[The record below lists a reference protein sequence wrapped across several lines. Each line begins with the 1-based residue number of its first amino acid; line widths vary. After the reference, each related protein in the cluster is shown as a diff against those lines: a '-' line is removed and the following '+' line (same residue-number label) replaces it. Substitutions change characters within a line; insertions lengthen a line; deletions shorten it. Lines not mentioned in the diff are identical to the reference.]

1 VLNLLL
7 AIVSGLLL
15 AAVHPRWNL
24 VWLAPFALT
33 PLLIALGREY
43 RPKYRFLLGYAAGIA
58 FWGSMCYWIQF
69 VMAVHGG
76 LGNAGG
82 SGIFLLFCLTPSLNM
97 AVFGMLAG
105 VVVHKWYAAPAIA
118 ALWVAAE
125 RIPTPFGF
133 MWLKLG
139 DAGID
144 MGIPMRMAPFTGVYG
159 LSFMFALMSV
169 GLAIIALRKSRLELT
184 WILMLPVLYLLPTL
198 PNGERPSESAVVL
211 QPNLSEDREWHAQ
224 EVDDMQRRLEY
235 LSLQSALAA
244 EQPPAQVILWPEVPA
259 PLYYDSDARFRD
271 RIGSLA
277 RLTRTPVLFGT
288 VARTTKGD
296 PLNSAQMVNPAGE
309 AAGRYDKILLVP
321 FGEYV
326 PAPFGFANKIT
337 SEIGNFQ
344 PGEKLTTFSINGHSL
359 GAFICYES
367 AFPHFV
373 RRFRTDVLVNL
384 SNDGYFGHSAAR
396 EQHMGLVR
404 MRAAENARWIV
415 RATNNGITA
424 AVDPAGRIT
433 QRFTEFKE
441 EVGRIGYSSRT
452 GLTFYT
458 RFGDWFAWL
467 CMAIAAVALFA
478 SQLPN
483 RV

>member
-1 VLNLLL
+1 MNLLL
-7 AIVSGLLL
+7 AMVSGLLL

-33 PLLIALGREY
+33 PLLIALAREY
-43 RPKYRFLLGYAAGIA
+43 RPKYRFLLGYVAGA
-58 FWGSMCYWIQF
+58 VFWGSMCYWIQF

-82 SGIFLLFCLTPSLNM
+82 FGVFLLFCLTPSVNM

-125 RIPTPFGF
+125 RISTPFGF

-144 MGIPMRMAPFTGVYG
+144 MGIPMRLAPLTGVYG

-169 GLAIIALRKSRLELT
+169 GIAMIALRRTRRELVWVLILPMLYALPALPEVSR
-184 WILMLPVLYLLPTL
+184 PT
-198 PNGERPSESAVVL
+198 ESAVAL
-211 QPNLSEDREWHAQ
+211 QPNIDEEKEWH
-224 EVDDMQRRLEY
+224 ERDVDEMQRRLEY

-244 EQPPAQVILWPEVPA
+244 DEPAAAVILWPEVPA
-259 PLYYDSDARFRD
+259 PLYYDSDAHFRD
-271 RIGSLA
+271 RMNSLA
-277 RLTRTPVLFGT
+277 RVTRSAVLFGT
-288 VARTTKGD
+288 VARTAKGE
-296 PLNSAQMVNPAGE
+296 PLNSAQMINSAGE
-309 AAGRYDKILLVP
+309 VAGRYDKILLVP

-326 PAPFGFANKIT
+326 PAPFGFASKIST
-337 SEIGNFQ
+337 EIGNFQ
-344 PGEKLTTFSINGHSL
+344 AGEKFTTFSVRGHSL

-373 RRFRTDVLVNL
+373 RRFQTDVLINL

-396 EQHMGLVR
+396 EQHLGLVR

-415 RATNNGITA
+415 RATNNGVTA
-424 AVDPAGRIT
+424 VADPAGRIT
-433 QRFTEFKE
+433 QRFTEFE
-441 EVGRIGYSSRT
+441 EAVGRVGFSYRKDLTVYS
-452 GLTFYT
+452 

-467 CMAIAAVALFA
+467 CLCIAAVALFA
-478 SQLPN
+478 SQMPN

>member
-1 VLNLLL
+1 MNLLL
-7 AIVSGLLL
+7 AVVSGLLL
-15 AAVHPRWNL
+15 AAVHPNWNL

-33 PLLIALGREY
+33 PLLIALSREY
-43 RPKYRFLLGYAAGIA
+43 RTRYRFLLGYAAGAA
-58 FWGSMCYWIQF
+58 FWGAMCYWIQF

-76 LGNAGG
+76 LGSAGG
-82 SGIFLLFCLTPSLNM
+82 FGVFLLFCLTPSVNM

-125 RIPTPFGF
+125 RIPTPFEF

-144 MGIPMRMAPFTGVYG
+144 MSIPMRLAPVTGVYG
-159 LSFMFALMSV
+159 LSFLFALLSV
-169 GLAIIALRKSRLELT
+169 TITLVALRRNRHELL
-184 WILMLPVLYLLPTL
+184 WVLVVPMLYLLPAL
-198 PNGERPSESAVVL
+198 PEAERPTESAVAL
-211 QPNLSEDREWHAQ
+211 QPNIDEERVWREQ
-224 EVDDMQRRLEY
+224 DVEDMQRRLEY
-235 LSLQSALAA
+235 LSLQNALAA
-244 EQPPAQVILWPEVPA
+244 GEPPPQVILWPEVPA
-259 PLYYDSDARFRD
+259 PLYYDSDAPFRG
-271 RIGSLA
+271 RMNSLA
-277 RLTRTPVLFGT
+277 RVTRTATLFGT
-288 VARTTKGD
+288 VARTAKGD
-296 PLNSAQMVNPAGE
+296 PMNSAQMVSANGD
-309 AAGRYDKILLVP
+309 AAGRYDKVLLVP

-326 PAPFGFANKIT
+326 PAPFGFANKIST
-337 SEIGNFQ
+337 EIGNFQ
-344 PGEKLTTFSINGHSL
+344 AGGKITTFSIRGHSL

-396 EQHMGLVR
+396 EQHLGLVR

-424 AVDPAGRIT
+424 VADPAGRVT
-433 QRFTEFKE
+433 QRFAEFE
-441 EVGRIGYSSRT
+441 EAVGRLGYSYRSE
-452 GLTFYT
+452 LTVYS
-458 RFGDWFAWL
+458 RFGDWFVWL
-467 CMAIAAVALFA
+467 CLCISAVALFA
-478 SQLPN
+478 SQVPN

>member
-1 VLNLLL
+1 MNLFL
-7 AIVSGLLL
+7 AMVSGLLL
-15 AAVHPRWNL
+15 AAVHPGWNL

-33 PLLIALGREY
+33 PLLIALSREY
-43 RPKYRFLLGYAAGIA
+43 RPKYRFLLGYTAGA
-58 FWGSMCYWIQF
+58 VFWGSMCYWIQF

-76 LGNAGG
+76 LGNTGG
-82 SGIFLLFCLTPSLNM
+82 LGVFLLFCLTPSVNM

-105 VVVHKWYAAPAIA
+105 VVVHKWYACPAIA

-144 MGIPMRMAPFTGVYG
+144 MSIPMRLAPVTGVYG
-159 LSFMFALMSV
+159 LSFLFALLSV
-169 GLAIIALRKSRLELT
+169 AIALVALRRKRHELL
-184 WILMLPVLYLLPTL
+184 WVLIVPLLYLLPAL
-198 PNGERPSESAVVL
+198 PEAERPTESAVTL
-211 QPNLSEDREWHAQ
+211 QPNIDEEKEWREQ
-224 EVDDMQRRLEY
+224 DVEEMQRRLEY
-235 LSLQSALAA
+235 LSLQSALAPGG
-244 EQPPAQVILWPEVPA
+244 PPPQVILWPEVPA

-271 RIGSLA
+271 RMNSLA
-277 RLTRTPVLFGT
+277 RVTRTAALFGT
-288 VARTTKGD
+288 VARTVQGD
-296 PLNSAQMVNPAGE
+296 PLNSALMVNPGGE
-309 AAGRYDKILLVP
+309 VAGRYDKILLVP

-326 PAPFGFANKIT
+326 PAPFGFANKIST
-337 SEIGNFQ
+337 EIGNFQ
-344 PGEKLTTFSINGHSL
+344 AGEKFTTFSVGGHSL

-384 SNDGYFGHSAAR
+384 SNDGYFGHTAAR
-396 EQHMGLVR
+396 EQHLGLVR

-424 AVDPAGRIT
+424 VADPAGRVT
-433 QRFTEFKE
+433 QRFTEFQ
-441 EVGRIGYSSRT
+441 EVAGRVGYGYRSEFTVYS
-452 GLTFYT
+452 
-458 RFGDWFAWL
+458 RFGDWFFWVCL
-467 CMAIAAVALFA
+467 CISAVTLFA
-478 SQLPN
+478 SQVPN